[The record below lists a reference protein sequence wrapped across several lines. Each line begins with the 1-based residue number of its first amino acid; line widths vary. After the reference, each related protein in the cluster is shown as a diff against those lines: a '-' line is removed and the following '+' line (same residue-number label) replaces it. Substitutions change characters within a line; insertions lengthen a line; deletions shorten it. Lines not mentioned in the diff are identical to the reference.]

1 MPKDPGST
9 LYTNLPKVWHFASCT
24 SKSWTG
30 THQHKGVGKFLNYTW
45 ALSLCSKAKL
55 EGQTKPCL
63 HNHLT
68 DMAGWM
74 MKKSTS
80 GYGGGNCNRKWN
92 HRLHNDRLKDLYFF
106 VTSYLFPV
114 YSFIEQNS
122 QLEWSRD
129 SPTRLGGPDA
139 YTPLQSIVSLA
150 LPSPNQQTN
159 KPRTRGE
166 NVTYLAELKTNG
178 LK

>member
-1 MPKDPGST
+1 
-9 LYTNLPKVWHFASCT
+9 
-24 SKSWTG
+24 
-30 THQHKGVGKFLNYTW
+30 
-45 ALSLCSKAKL
+45 
-55 EGQTKPCL
+55 
-63 HNHLT
+63 
-68 DMAGWM
+68 

-129 SPTRLGGPDA
+129 SRTRLGGPDA